1 MRKTIASLYVTA
13 TLALALNPSNVPAG
27 QTYELRSRRAAEAI
41 DRVETTV
48 EVGGDLKVIEADQPQ
63 RLPINLSARLTYHEK
78 TLEVSSVAGGTTR
91 SLRAYSAPDV
101 SLQVGNQDFSP
112 ALRDDRRLIV
122 AEAGAESTAMFSPL
136 GPLTRDELDLI
147 DQPGNTLLLDRLL
160 PDGQVA
166 VGDTWK
172 HSPELIATLL
182 GIDAVKSTDVT
193 SKLLEVVGDIARIDL
208 AGDVSGA
215 VGGVATEIDVTGRY
229 QFNLTTGRI
238 AWFGLLLK
246 EERAVGHIGP
256 GVDWTAK
263 LQMTIQPGGSSPE
276 LVAAAL
282 GGLPLEATPGSTLL
296 VYDSPD
302 GGWQFLHDRQWF
314 TVSDTGKIAILQRV
328 DRGELVAQCK
338 ISTLEGTQSDITI
351 GRFQND
357 IQRGL
362 DKSFKRFVSASQRT
376 NSAGYQEYNVV
387 VEGSVPITLDKQEQ
401 ELPIHW
407 IYYLLSDGQGRRLV
421 VAFVVEASLLERFG
435 GADRELLD
443 SLRLRGSEMASR
455 PATATSQ
462 R

>member
-1 MRKTIASLYVTA
+1 MRKITASLYVTA
-13 TLALALNPSNVPAG
+13 TLALVWNPSSLPAG
-27 QTYELRSRRAAEAI
+27 QTHELRSRRAAEAI
-41 DRVETTV
+41 DRVEATV

-63 RLPINLSARLTYHEK
+63 RLPINLSARLAYHEK
-78 TLEVSSVAGGTTR
+78 TLEVSSLAGGTTR
-91 SLRAYSAPDV
+91 SLRAYSAPIV

-122 AEAGAESTAMFSPL
+122 AEVGADSTMFSPL

-160 PDGQVA
+160 PDGPVA

-193 SKLLEVVGDIARIDL
+193 SKLLEVAGDIARIDL
-208 AGDVSGA
+208 TGDVSGA

-238 AWFGLLLK
+238 VWFGLLLK

-282 GGLPLEATPGSTLL
+282 GGLPLRATPGSTLL
-296 VYDSPD
+296 VYDSPN
-302 GGWQFLHDRQWF
+302 GGWQFLHDRKWF
-314 TVSDTGKIAILQRV
+314 TVSDTGNIAILQRV

-338 ISTLEGTQSDITI
+338 ISTLEGTPSDITI

-387 VEGSVPITLDKQEQ
+387 VEGSVPVTLDKQEQ

-455 PATATSQ
+455 PTTANSQ